1 MPGCRLLTGHL
12 FCPVWSDLWIRLWI
26 SFDRKVEGWLP
37 PRQVTGIVTQQLNNQ
52 PSDPTGHRS
61 PANCHDLTRP
71 APLLSA
77 RQTPSILPSYRKP
90 LPGNLL
96 QFRYQTVTKARQ
108 RFPPEWGS
116 LTHLFLLSLD
126 PAEPEQS
133 AKGLQ
138 MTTDKEIAKS
148 IREWQFNECEG
159 CSQPLRDCVC
169 ESFDYEGTIR
179 FTTDKQLTNEQLA
192 QLIDLITLQI
202 VEPVDENQEDEDYS
216 TRNAEVTI
224 KEVN

>member
-1 MPGCRLLTGHL
+1 
-12 FCPVWSDLWIRLWI
+12 
-26 SFDRKVEGWLP
+26 
-37 PRQVTGIVTQQLNNQ
+37 
-52 PSDPTGHRS
+52 
-61 PANCHDLTRP
+61 
-71 APLLSA
+71 
-77 RQTPSILPSYRKP
+77 
-90 LPGNLL
+90 
-96 QFRYQTVTKARQ
+96 
-108 RFPPEWGS
+108 
-116 LTHLFLLSLD
+116 
-126 PAEPEQS
+126 
-133 AKGLQ
+133 